1 MKKSILHTLGLTT
14 IVALILFS
22 CHGKR
27 NDLVDSWKITN
38 VEAKTTLSD
47 SIKNEILTKGTLTFT
62 KDGHVDGFLEGEI
75 NNGTFALT
83 KKGKNLTIKDET
95 GTPYPYDC
103 MITDDQIVLE
113 NEDMKITLVK
123 K

>member
-14 IVALILFS
+14 IAALVLFS
-22 CHGKR
+22 CHEKR
-27 NDLVDSWKITN
+27 NELVDSWKITN

-83 KKGKNLTIKDET
+83 KKGKNLVIKDET

-103 MITDDQIVLE
+103 MITDDQVVLE